1 MPQIDKHYNII
12 DIQTSFMS
20 TIIIQ
25 KQNEKNLKL
34 NGSEEKHE
42 NATQNPF
49 ILKWTEIAG
58 LSWILLEKEDE
69 Y

>member
-1 MPQIDKHYNII
+1 
-12 DIQTSFMS
+12 MS

-49 ILKWTEIAG
+49 IPKWTEIAG